1 MLQYIILLTLNIF
14 FDYRY
19 VQLIYGLL
27 NWFFFPNKIN
37 WFIFIKSICL
47 FNQGLYIFILCE
59 LLSQLL
65 INYDIILHT
74 ILLIYPNFINLLNF
88 DKYYEKLLNIKYIS
102 YVTTKVT
109 NFDIFLRDTLNKYI
123 PYQKVID
130 QIEKHCNSTDNGT
143 SRFSLLPKSSHFTSV
158 TFDDNDKINTTQDKW
173 KEISDSY
180 TLNTNINKILES
192 SSSKP
197 NIIFDKNM
205 DNQINELLK
214 NGFNNNNLNEKELE
228 KQIVE
233 LLTRELDKSTI
244 VDKKMSNGPNRSLRR
259 QMSKKKN

>member
-88 DKYYEKLLNIKYIS
+88 DKYYDKLLNIKYIS

-109 NFDIFLRDTLNKYI
+109 NCDIFLRDILNKYI
-123 PYQKVID
+123 PYQKVLD
-130 QIEKHCNSTDNGT
+130 QIEKHCNSTDNY
-143 SRFSLLPKSSHFTSV
+143 KV
-158 TFDDNDKINTTQDKW
+158 NNAQDKW
-173 KEISDSY
+173 KEMSDSY

-192 SSSKP
+192 SLPNP
-197 NIIFDKNM
+197 NIVFDKNM

-214 NGFNNNNLNEKELE
+214 NGFNNNDLNEKELE

-233 LLTRELDKSTI
+233 LLTKELDKS
-244 VDKKMSNGPNRSLRR
+244 VQQSFKKIPNSPNRSVRR